1 MKKLKKDCNIE
12 RIEQIFAAGQGF
24 AIDLYKKGYLEE
36 NLIQHCLNSMGS
48 MCLAIMQEGTE
59 HTVMRDIARK
69 NRSKRAAK

>member
-1 MKKLKKDCNIE
+1 MKKPKKDCNIE

-24 AIDLYKKGYLEE
+24 AIDLYNKGYLEE

-48 MCLAIMQEGTE
+48 ICLAIMEDFTKE
-59 HTVMRDIARK
+59 KVIRKMTRK